1 MKAIIKL
8 TLRSIKSFFSRY
20 LALLLIVLLGVGFF
34 SGLKITKQAMADT
47 LSEYLE
53 NTSFYDFRIF
63 STLGFSEDSISAF
76 EKINGVKDVEG
87 ENSVSALME
96 ISGNTDAYIVYSLP
110 ENINVPK
117 NSYMKNS
124 NECVVDSKAFSKED
138 IGKTIKLSDENTED
152 VKDTLSESEFVITG
166 LVDTPLYIGND
177 RGTVSIGSGVP
188 KGFIFVKSSDFTNDY
203 YTEIDITLDDTKPIY
218 SDEYDNLIE
227 AFESRI
233 EDVAITEANQRYD
246 DLLDE
251 IEAKAKESATDEAK
265 EKVNENISALPSPVS
280 DEMKNEMVDKAV
292 AVAIKNVPDRES
304 LANEAGLE
312 KPSTYVLTRNDNTG
326 FISFKNDTSI
336 LSGIANIFPIFF
348 VLIAMLISITTVSR
362 MVEEERGQI
371 GTLKSLGYSDSMI
384 TLKYLLYS
392 GSAALIGDISGFF
405 LGTIFI
411 PKIFW
416 KAYNSIYDFAPINFV
431 MSVPLFLLTLVV
443 SMAGIVGSTYFS
455 CRNSLKEKPAALIRP
470 RELKSGK
477 RILLERIRP
486 LWSNLSFLQ
495 KITLRNM
502 FRYKE
507 RLIMML
513 VGISL
518 CTALMVT
525 SFGVRDSMI
534 HISSLQYDEIQK
546 YDLEVG
552 FSRDEMKDAS
562 ISDADS
568 RNNVSYIEN
577 KIKALGDVKQSLPC
591 LLKRTDIKSDD
602 GNMSNISLYSFSI
615 KYSFESFFSLKAADE
630 TSGEEATKG
639 YEGNKDK
646 TKEITPDAKNLEFPE
661 KGTALISNK
670 IAETLNISTGDTF
683 EINDA
688 DMNTLSVKVAGVFQ
702 NYIGN
707 YIIISSNTY
716 EEGFGKYEPDTFL
729 VSLEDKD
736 SASEI
741 AEKLMDISS
750 IVSVTKLTD
759 TKDQV
764 DKALSC
770 VNYIIVLMVVFSG
783 LLAFIV
789 IFNLTNINLAER
801 SREIATVE
809 VLGFYEKETFDYIL
823 RENIMSSVI
832 ASFIGLPIGFIMH
845 YLVMHMIVVENM
857 SFDIHVSFLGYALS
871 VVFTIIFALIVNL
884 FMRREIRKIPMAES
898 LKAVE

>member
-8 TLRSIKSFFSRY
+8 TNRSIKSFFSRY

-53 NTSFYDFRIF
+53 KTSFYDFRIF
-63 STLGFSEDSISAF
+63 STLGFSEDSISSF
-76 EKINGVKDVEG
+76 SEVEGVKDVDG
-87 ENSVSALME
+87 SKSLNALMDF
-96 ISGNTDAYIVYSLP
+96 SGSTDAYIIYS
-110 ENINVPK
+110 ITSNVNVLSVCK
-117 NSYMKNS
+117 NAKSGISISDTTDASSNSVIADHLLENS
-124 NECVVDSKAFSKED
+124 NECLADSRAFSESD
-138 IGKTIKLSDENTED
+138 IGKTITLSNENSDD
-152 VKDTLSESEFVITG
+152 VKEALSNKEFVITG
-166 LVDTPLYIGND
+166 LVDSPLYIGND
-177 RGTVSIGSGVP
+177 RGTVSIGTGTP

-203 YTEIDITLDDTKPIY
+203 YTEVDITLDESKPIY
-218 SDEYDNLIE
+218 SSEYDELVDAHE
-227 AFESRI
+227 RQL
-233 EDVAITEANQRYD
+233 EDVAINEANQRYD

-251 IEAKAKESATDEAK
+251 IENKAKESASDEAK
-265 EKVNENISALPSPVS
+265 EKVADNISALPYPLS
-280 DEMKNEMVDKAV
+280 DEMKKEMVERAV
-292 AVAIKNVPDRES
+292 NEAIDAVPDRNT
-304 LANEAGLE
+304 LAEEAGLK
-312 KPSTYVLTRNDNTG
+312 KPSTYVLTRNDNAG
-326 FISFKNDTSI
+326 FVSFKNDTSI

-443 SMAGIVGSTYFS
+443 SMAGILFSTYFS
-455 CRNSLKEKPAALIRP
+455 CRNSLREKPAALIRP

-486 LWSNLSFLQ
+486 LWSHLSFLQ

-552 FSRDEMKDAS
+552 FARDQINDAS
-562 ISDADS
+562 MESITNEDSTYEISTNEGNAFISDADS
-568 RNNVSYIEN
+568 KNDVSYIEN
-577 KIKALGDVKQSLPC
+577 KIKALGDVKRSLPC
-591 LLKRTDIKSDD
+591 SLMRTDIKSDD
-602 GNMSNISLYSFSI
+602 GNMSNISLYSFSR
-615 KYSFESFFSLKAADE
+615 KYSFDSFFSLKAENKKSGRAFEKTYDE
-630 TSGEEATKG
+630 ANNETDDLATDTTHDVKSL
-639 YEGNKDK
+639 
-646 TKEITPDAKNLEFPE
+646 AFPE

-688 DMNTLSVKVAGVFQ
+688 DMNTLPVTVGGVFQ
-702 NYIGN
+702 
-707 YIIISSNTY
+707 
-716 EEGFGKYEPDTFL
+716 
-729 VSLEDKD
+729 
-736 SASEI
+736 
-741 AEKLMDISS
+741 
-750 IVSVTKLTD
+750 
-759 TKDQV
+759 
-764 DKALSC
+764 
-770 VNYIIVLMVVFSG
+770 
-783 LLAFIV
+783 
-789 IFNLTNINLAER
+789 
-801 SREIATVE
+801 
-809 VLGFYEKETFDYIL
+809 
-823 RENIMSSVI
+823 
-832 ASFIGLPIGFIMH
+832 
-845 YLVMHMIVVENM
+845 
-857 SFDIHVSFLGYALS
+857 
-871 VVFTIIFALIVNL
+871 TI
-884 FMRREIRKIPMAES
+884 
-898 LKAVE
+898 